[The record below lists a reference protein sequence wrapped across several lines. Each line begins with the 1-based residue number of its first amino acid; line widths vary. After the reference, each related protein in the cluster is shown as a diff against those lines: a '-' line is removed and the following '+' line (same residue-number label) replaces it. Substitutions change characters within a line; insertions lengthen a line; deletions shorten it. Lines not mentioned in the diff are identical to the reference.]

1 MLELTERD
9 RALLAGEAG
18 PAAALAMRLVVRLA
32 EAQDA
37 TRLIDVESAHIDAC
51 LYHGRA
57 GLEFAERLA
66 TDGGRVVV
74 PTTLNVSSLD
84 LLHPDLVR
92 TPPEEQRAGRALM
105 DAYVAMGARATWTC
119 APYLLPSARPDLG
132 SHVAWGESNAIV
144 FANSVLGARTERYGD
159 FTDIVCALTGRA
171 PDVGLHR
178 DEHRVAEVVLDARAI
193 TGSRVGPELV
203 PVLVGH
209 VVGDRVGT
217 RVPAILG
224 LEHVDEDGLRQ
235 LGAAAASSGAVG
247 LFHAVGATPEAPTLA
262 AAFGGDR
269 DAARAGE
276 RGAVVLT
283 DDDLDAALL
292 DLRHDTGRPFAG
304 ASVGTPHAS
313 PAEVRRL
320 AALITGRRVH
330 PDVELAVSMGRDTL
344 AALEADGTVATLD
357 AAGVTLVTD
366 TCTYLVPSLRRSDG
380 LYLTNSGKWAYYA
393 PGNVGVDV
401 ALAPLEVCVEA
412 CVTGRLPAG
421 FAEASP
427 A

>member
-9 RALLAGEAG
+9 RALLAGEGG
-18 PAAALAMRLVVRLA
+18 PALALAMRLVVRLA
-32 EAQDA
+32 EVQDA
-37 TRLIDVESAHIDAC
+37 VRLIDVESAHIDAC

-66 TDGGRVVV
+66 ADGGRVAV

-84 LLHPDLVR
+84 LLHPELIRSD
-92 TPPEEQRAGRALM
+92 PEERRAGRALM

-119 APYLLPSARPDLG
+119 APYLLPNARPALG
-132 SHVAWGESNAIV
+132 RHVAWGESNAIV

-159 FTDIVCALTGRA
+159 FTDIACALTGRA

-178 DEHRVAEVVLDARAI
+178 DEHRAARVVVDARAVSGARI
-193 TGSRVGPELV
+193 GAELV

-209 VVGDRVGT
+209 LVGDRVGT

-224 LEHVDEDGLRQ
+224 LDDVDEDGLRQ

-247 LFHAVGATPEAPTLA
+247 LFHVVGVTPEAPTLTE
-262 AAFGGDR
+262 AFGGAVG
-269 DAARAGE
+269 AANAAE
-276 RGAVVLT
+276 AEAIVLT
-283 DDDLDAALL
+283 DDDLDAALA

-313 PAEVRRL
+313 PTEARRL
-320 AALITGRRVH
+320 AALIDGRRVH
-330 PDVELAVSMGRDTL
+330 ADVELAVSMGRDTL
-344 AALEADGTVATLD
+344 AELDADGTLAVLE
-357 AAGVTLVTD
+357 AAGVTVVTD
-366 TCTYLVPSLRRSDG
+366 TCTYIVPALRRADG

-401 ALAPLEVCVEA
+401 ALAPLEVCVDA
-412 CVTGRLPAG
+412 CVAGRLPEPIAP
-421 FAEASP
+421 EAR

>member
-1 MLELTERD
+1 MLELDERD
-9 RALLAGEAG
+9 EALLAGEGG

-32 EAQDA
+32 EVQDA

-66 TDGGRVVV
+66 HDGGRVEV

-92 TPPEEQRAGRALM
+92 TAAEEQRAGRALM
-105 DAYVAMGARATWTC
+105 DAYVAMGARPTWTC
-119 APYLLPSARPDLG
+119 APYLLPIARPAFA

-144 FANSVLGARTERYGD
+144 FANSVLGARTDRYGD
-159 FTDIVCALTGRA
+159 FTDIACALTGRA

-178 DEHRVAEVVLDARAI
+178 DEHRVAEVVVDARAV
-193 TGSRVGPELV
+193 TGARVGAELV

-209 VVGDRVGT
+209 LVGDRVGT
-217 RVPAILG
+217 RIAALLG
-224 LEHVDEDGLRQ
+224 LEDLDEDALRQ

-247 LFHAVGATPEAPTLA
+247 LFHAVGATPEAPTLVD
-262 AAFGGDR
+262 AFGGAADR
-269 DAARAGE
+269 ARAGE
-276 RGAVVLT
+276 DAAIVLT
-283 DDDLDAALL
+283 DDDLDAALV

-313 PAEVRRL
+313 LAEARRL
-320 AALITGRRVH
+320 ATLVAGRRIH

-344 AALEADGTVATLD
+344 AELERDGTLGVLE
-357 AAGVTLVTD
+357 AAGVTVVTD
-366 TCTYLVPSLRRSDG
+366 TCTYIVPSLRRTDG

-401 ALAPLEVCVEA
+401 ALAPIEVCVEA
-412 CVTGRLPAG
+412 CVTGRLPDSLAPG
-421 FAEASP
+421 P
-427 A
+427 RG